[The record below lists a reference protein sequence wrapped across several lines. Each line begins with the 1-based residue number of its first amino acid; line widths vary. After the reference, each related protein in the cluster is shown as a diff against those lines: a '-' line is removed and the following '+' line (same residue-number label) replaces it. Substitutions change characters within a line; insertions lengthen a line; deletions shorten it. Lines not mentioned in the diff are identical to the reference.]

1 MNKNT
6 SLDEVH
12 QSIDATEA
20 NTWRQRLF
28 IFLGPAFLVAV
39 GYMDPGNWA
48 TDIAGGSKY
57 GYSLLWVLL
66 LSNMIALLLQ
76 TLSARLGIVRGRDL
90 AQASRETYPGFVN
103 LPLFFLAEIAIAACD
118 LAEVLGMA
126 IGLNLLFGLPL
137 IWGVSLAV
145 LDTFLIL
152 YLQSKGMRYFE
163 VFILVLVA
171 IIGLSFFVELFF
183 AQPNLSELS
192 IGFIPSLKDAGALYI
207 AIGIIGATVMPHN
220 LYLHSSLVQT
230 RRNNKNEASLR
241 TAIKYNFFDSAIAL
255 NLAFLVNA
263 SILIL
268 AATVFF
274 KNGYHDILEIQDA
287 YKMLEPLLGE
297 SLAPTLFA
305 IALIAAGQSS
315 TITGTLAGQ
324 IVMEGYLDLRIAPW
338 LRRLITRL
346 IAVVPAVLVIHH
358 LGESKVGD
366 MLIFSQVILSL
377 QLGFAI
383 IPLIHFVSDKSKM
396 GNFAIGWKVKSLAWL
411 SAAII
416 VGLNLKLVG
425 DTLIK
430 WHTALAQ
437 YSWIFNF
444 IIIPLVLAIGLLLV
458 YILYYAIT
466 NKNYQKDTQ
475 LPHGKAAIIPTITK
489 KEFQRVA
496 ICVDFTANDVRAITE
511 AVALG
516 SANTTFY
523 LIHIVETAGA
533 KRYGKNIQDLE
544 TREDWIEL
552 KKYGDSLRKQN
563 IQMVEK
569 LGFGNPKKQ
578 IPKIC
583 DEVNAE
589 LLVIG
594 QHGHTGIMDIILGET
609 ISEVRH
615 NAKCPVMVV

>member
-1 MNKNT
+1 
-6 SLDEVH
+6 
-12 QSIDATEA
+12 
-20 NTWRQRLF
+20 
-28 IFLGPAFLVAV
+28 
-39 GYMDPGNWA
+39 
-48 TDIAGGSKY
+48 
-57 GYSLLWVLL
+57 
-66 LSNMIALLLQ
+66 
-76 TLSARLGIVRGRDL
+76 
-90 AQASRETYPGFVN
+90 
-103 LPLFFLAEIAIAACD
+103 
-118 LAEVLGMA
+118 
-126 IGLNLLFGLPL
+126 
-137 IWGVSLAV
+137 
-145 LDTFLIL
+145 
-152 YLQSKGMRYFE
+152 
-163 VFILVLVA
+163 
-171 IIGLSFFVELFF
+171 
-183 AQPNLSELS
+183 
-192 IGFIPSLKDAGALYI
+192 
-207 AIGIIGATVMPHN
+207 
-220 LYLHSSLVQT
+220 
-230 RRNNKNEASLR
+230 
-241 TAIKYNFFDSAIAL
+241 
-255 NLAFLVNA
+255 
-263 SILIL
+263 
-268 AATVFF
+268 
-274 KNGYHDILEIQDA
+274 
-287 YKMLEPLLGE
+287 MLEPLLGE

-346 IAVVPAVLVIHH
+346 IAVVPAVLVILH

-366 MLIFSQVILSL
+366 MLIFSQIILSL

-475 LPHGKAAIIPTITK
+475 LPHGKAVIIPTITK

-523 LIHIVETAGA
+523 IIHIVETAGA

-563 IQMVEK
+563 IQVVEK

>member
-1 MNKNT
+1 
-6 SLDEVH
+6 
-12 QSIDATEA
+12 
-20 NTWRQRLF
+20 
-28 IFLGPAFLVAV
+28 
-39 GYMDPGNWA
+39 
-48 TDIAGGSKY
+48 
-57 GYSLLWVLL
+57 
-66 LSNMIALLLQ
+66 
-76 TLSARLGIVRGRDL
+76 
-90 AQASRETYPGFVN
+90 
-103 LPLFFLAEIAIAACD
+103 
-118 LAEVLGMA
+118 
-126 IGLNLLFGLPL
+126 
-137 IWGVSLAV
+137 
-145 LDTFLIL
+145 
-152 YLQSKGMRYFE
+152 
-163 VFILVLVA
+163 
-171 IIGLSFFVELFF
+171 
-183 AQPNLSELS
+183 
-192 IGFIPSLKDAGALYI
+192 
-207 AIGIIGATVMPHN
+207 
-220 LYLHSSLVQT
+220 
-230 RRNNKNEASLR
+230 
-241 TAIKYNFFDSAIAL
+241 
-255 NLAFLVNA
+255 
-263 SILIL
+263 
-268 AATVFF
+268 
-274 KNGYHDILEIQDA
+274 
-287 YKMLEPLLGE
+287 
-297 SLAPTLFA
+297 
-305 IALIAAGQSS
+305 
-315 TITGTLAGQ
+315 
-324 IVMEGYLDLRIAPW
+324 
-338 LRRLITRL
+338 
-346 IAVVPAVLVIHH
+346 
-358 LGESKVGD
+358 
-366 MLIFSQVILSL
+366 
-377 QLGFAI
+377 
-383 IPLIHFVSDKSKM
+383 M

-444 IIIPLVLAIGLLLV
+444 IIIPLVLAVGLLLV

-523 LIHIVETAGA
+523 IIHIVETAGA